1 MSRRCLLGESKVQ
14 GGKARKYVKDPK
26 VEYLSEDAVE
36 YSAISEGVVLRT
48 MLIGLEL
55 GKRQDRMG
63 FGFGLGIFLK
73 VPWMEFWGVMDRF
86 LGGSRWI
93 GGGLGT
99 GTECLLGRWQAHG
112 LDLTKLSYTVLELR
126 MCGKDAA

>member
-55 GKRQDRMG
+55 GKRQDRMR

-73 VPWMEFWGVMDRF
+73 VPRMEFWGVMSISWAVQ
-86 LGGSRWI
+86 GG
-93 GGGLGT
+93 
-99 GTECLLGRWQAHG
+99 
-112 LDLTKLSYTVLELR
+112 
-126 MCGKDAA
+126 